1 MEEFLTPR
9 DVGYGHGLVQASIV
23 FPGTRAD
30 VDKDTIIEA
39 MGVEGYFFATMVYL
53 VDDPNHNFGLLPE
66 CSGMYSQLQTY
77 IHHTT
82 CMGYDHYHYSTNN
95 CSLQDPLQVDL
106 VWILVWRRSS
116 MGSQTMAT
124 ERPSLVC
131 LGRVLSQT
139 P

>member
-30 VDKDTIIEA
+30 VDKDAIIEA

-66 CSGMYSQLQTY
+66 GVRQMVLV
-77 IHHTT
+77 
-82 CMGYDHYHYSTNN
+82 
-95 CSLQDPLQVDL
+95 LLPLPAAL
-106 VWILVWRRSS
+106 AEAAL
-116 MGSQTMAT
+116 
-124 ERPSLVC
+124 P
-131 LGRVLSQT
+131 
-139 P
+139 